1 MSKKTEAVIKLG
13 LVCAVCGRLNYV
25 TSKNKL
31 ENKEKLVLKK
41 YCRHCRKHTEHK
53 EREKL
58 K

>member
-1 MSKKTEAVIKLG
+1 MAKAEATVKLG
-13 LVCAVCGRLNYV
+13 LVCAVCGTLNYL

-31 ENKEKLVLKK
+31 ENKDKLVLKK
-41 YCRHCRKHTEHK
+41 YCRKCKKHTEHK

>member
-1 MSKKTEAVIKLG
+1 MAKQGAVIKLG
-13 LVCAVCGRLNYV
+13 MVCSVCKKLNYL

-41 YCRHCRKHTEHK
+41 YCRYCRKHTEHK
-53 EREKL
+53 ETERL